1 MISNKKN
8 HKNGIWC
15 LNSEGNL
22 VSRDEWNASMT
33 SHGVVVIADECA
45 FVIAP
50 HHTIITQFS
59 TTSNGHG
66 LEILETNPE
75 SLDCHSATSKIV
87 KEYKGIKYTHKA
99 LESYYDFIGA
109 PAAEFCQNYKVDSKD
124 SREWALPTVVQLKM
138 IAKHIKEINDCLLVM
153 GRPLV
158 IPGSYWSS
166 IVNKNLYAWF
176 VFLYGGVTYYD
187 LRWHYHYVRAVSAF
201 DI

>member
-1 MISNKKN
+1 MLTNKEP

-22 VSRDEWNASMT
+22 VSRDEWNDSMT

-45 FVIAP
+45 FIIAP
-50 HHTIITQFS
+50 HHTIATQFS
-59 TTSNGHG
+59 PTSNGHG
-66 LEILETNPE
+66 LEILETNRE

-87 KEYKGIKYTHKA
+87 KEYKGIKYTHKD
-99 LESYYDFIGA
+99 LESYFDFIGA

-124 SREWALPTVVQLKM
+124 SREWALPTVVQLTM
-138 IAKHIKEINDCLLVM
+138 IAKHIKEINDCFLVM
-153 GRPLV
+153 GRPPV

-166 IVNKNLYAWF
+166 IVNRKLYAWLVYLNDGDAYRF
-176 VFLYGGVTYYD
+176 NRNLS
-187 LRWHYHYVRAVSAF
+187 LYVRAVSAF